1 MNRMVGQVCTV
12 EVGIAAIKGNG
23 VKCQRRAVLE
33 ITERGIHSGWR
44 CALHATDWKDE
55 NGQFHISVY
64 NDFNMIPGL
73 LPNTSKC
80 INNDPGA
87 QLRKIDRE

>member
-55 NGQFHISVY
+55 IPYLCVQRLQYDSWSV
-64 NDFNMIPGL
+64 
-73 LPNTSKC
+73 
-80 INNDPGA
+80 A
-87 QLRKIDRE
+87 QHLEMHQQRPRSTTEEN